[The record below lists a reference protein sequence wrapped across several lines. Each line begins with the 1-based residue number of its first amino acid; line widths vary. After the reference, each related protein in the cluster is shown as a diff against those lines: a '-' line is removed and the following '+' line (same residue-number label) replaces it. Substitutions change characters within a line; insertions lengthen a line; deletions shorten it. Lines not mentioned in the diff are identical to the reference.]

1 MVFPP
6 CPAAGWLADRLT
18 CVLFWHSPA
27 FMAGLCLQKP
37 IQTLWPVS
45 AFDSE
50 FIRHCLPEYPA
61 MRSNRKGF
69 VSVNI
74 QTVLSASRNIRIVCQ
89 VVQQC
94 GQIGNA
100 HNTVAVQ
107 ITGYT
112 GGIESLNLAVKVIL
126 SLNAEP
132 NVYSVS
138 PLYQP
143 RNTQPS
149 LAGSTGATTLLPSA
163 TTSSA

>member
-1 MVFPP
+1 MSYFGTAPP
-6 CPAAGWLADRLT
+6 SWQGCAYKSRYRPYGPYRLLIQN
-18 CVLFWHSPA
+18 LFGTA
-27 FMAGLCLQKP
+27 CQN
-37 IQTLWPVS
+37 IQQCGQIGNV
-45 AFDSE
+45 
-50 FIRHCLPEYPA
+50 Y
-61 MRSNRKGF
+61 GF

-107 ITGYT
+107 VTGYT

-132 NVYSVS
+132 TVYSVS